1 MVKARGDERGNAC
14 SFMRTLLLG
23 DRNDIM
29 PKIMFGFVKVNN
41 KHDIFP
47 LVTPEKNEKV

>member
-1 MVKARGDERGNAC
+1 MHAPLCEH
-14 SFMRTLLLG
+14 SFLAIEMTLC
-23 DRNDIM
+23 

>member
-1 MVKARGDERGNAC
+1 MHAPLCEH
-14 SFMRTLLLG
+14 SFLAIKMTLC
-23 DRNDIM
+23 

-47 LVTPEKNEKV
+47 LVTLDLPHEKV